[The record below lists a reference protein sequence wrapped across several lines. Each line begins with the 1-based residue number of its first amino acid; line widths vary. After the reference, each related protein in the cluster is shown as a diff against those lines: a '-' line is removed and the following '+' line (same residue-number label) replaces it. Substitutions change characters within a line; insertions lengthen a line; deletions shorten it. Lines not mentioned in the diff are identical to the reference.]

1 MLRTAFAGAVAGLIV
16 MALSG
21 TAQSAPL
28 APLPPGITAHL
39 ADPTDVAWRRC
50 WRDRWGACIAADAGV
65 AAGAAYAAG
74 DLRSFRLPG

>member
-1 MLRTAFAGAVAGLIV
+1 MRTVLAIVFAGLIV
-16 MALSG
+16 AAVPG